1 MSEKKGTNFNNLKEI
16 ILLEEIKNCVHPS
29 IRNYIT
35 EHNAKT
41 LQKASEMAVELF
53 LTNIFFYRVP
63 KIPLLKETF
72 TMRKIFLLLTVRH
85 QMYTQIL
92 IHHTSKVSWFF

>member
-1 MSEKKGTNFNNLKEI
+1 
-16 ILLEEIKNCVHPS
+16 
-29 IRNYIT
+29 
-35 EHNAKT
+35 
-41 LQKASEMAVELF
+41 MAVELF

-92 IHHTSKVSWFF
+92 IHHTSKVILLLFGNSSTSTLEFLDISTLLKHSVTIDYGDDSTLIIFATKRKYFF